1 MTNTK
6 KINSKRKGRN
16 GELEVANLLKRH
28 GYDARRGQQYCGAN
42 GDADVVGL
50 PGTHIEVKRTERLNI
65 NKAMRQAEDDKRYGE
80 IPVVFHRSN
89 AEQWKVTMWASDWIR
104 MYRRAN
110 DEKDI

>member
-16 GELEVANLLKRH
+16 GELEVANMLKKY
-28 GYDARRGQQYCGAN
+28 GYDARRGQQYCGSN

-50 PGTHIEVKRTERLNI
+50 PGIHIEVKRTEKLNI
-65 NKAMRQAEDDKRYGE
+65 NKAMHQAEDDKRYGE
-80 IPVVFHRSN
+80 IPAVFHRTN
-89 AEQWKVTMWASDWIR
+89 VEQWKVTMWASDWIR

-110 DEKDI
+110 DEKDV